1 MELMAISSPD
11 GRVGFS
17 TLVSARALA
26 ENEQAE
32 DVADEDTDD
41 DQLVLSVQG
50 EIARRRETIGNDYP
64 FRIDANGRAMEFVTP
79 LATAGSVYLFCLF
92 LSHAFDRTI
101 VPKTLAPRITNAARN
116 LFQACS
122 TVAAGGYMRG
132 PAISFG
138 WPRPDGS
145 QFLIAVK
152 RVYKLFGDGTPVTR
166 PRPAAAKSVKDNGID
181 IISWKRSVDGL
192 PGTQYLIGQV
202 ASGNNWSGKSVVTDC
217 DHFHKYWFRVQP
229 ASSAQAAMFM
239 PFALQPEDPGDGT
252 PYDEVLTDHMQSLIH
267 RFGTLFYR
275 DRIAKHLAES
285 LVLIAE
291 GETGIE
297 RHQELPKIV
306 KWVENYTKRLRAA

>member
-1 MELMAISSPD
+1 
-11 GRVGFS
+11 
-17 TLVSARALA
+17 
-26 ENEQAE
+26 
-32 DVADEDTDD
+32 
-41 DQLVLSVQG
+41 
-50 EIARRRETIGNDYP
+50 
-64 FRIDANGRAMEFVTP
+64 
-79 LATAGSVYLFCLF
+79 
-92 LSHAFDRTI
+92 
-101 VPKTLAPRITNAARN
+101 
-116 LFQACS
+116 
-122 TVAAGGYMRG
+122 MRG